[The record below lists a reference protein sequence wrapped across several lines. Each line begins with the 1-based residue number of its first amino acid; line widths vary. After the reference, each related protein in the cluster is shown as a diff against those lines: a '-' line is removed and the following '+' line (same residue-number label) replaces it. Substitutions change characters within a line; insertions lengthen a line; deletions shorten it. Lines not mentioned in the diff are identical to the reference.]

1 MNILFFLVH
10 PAKFHFH
17 RVQINELIS
26 RGYNV
31 DIIITKKDIL
41 EELVKEEG
49 WQYTNIFPEGR
60 KIPGLHVYVGALI
73 SLLRTVYRL
82 LKYTKGKK
90 YDLFVGDLLTIVGRL
105 KRVPSL
111 YPTDD
116 VLIQVP
122 EQAVFLATTN
132 QIIAPQI
139 TELEKYNSKK
149 IGYKGYKALA
159 HLHPNYFTPDKSRI
173 FEYLRNGKDFFL
185 IRCVKFGATHDID
198 KSGITNEILTKLVNI
213 LKTRGEIFITSER
226 ELPAE
231 LEKYRIQIRKKDIS
245 HYLYFAKIFIGDSTT
260 MCSEAAVLGTPSV
273 EFDDYFEEIEQMQEL
288 EDKYGLTF
296 GMKISNPENMFKK
309 VEELLNTPNLNEEFQ
324 EKRQKL
330 LSETIDVS
338 AFMVWLIENYP
349 KSIAIL
355 KKDPAYQ
362 NRFNVR
368 TKLEPV
374 HV

>member
-17 RVQINELIS
+17 RVQVNELIS
-26 RGYNV
+26 RGHNV
-31 DIIITKKDIL
+31 DILITNKDIL

-49 WQYTNIFPEGR
+49 WEYTNIFPEGR
-60 KIPGLHVYVGALI
+60 KIPGLHVYLGALI

-105 KRVPSL
+105 KSIPAL

-116 VLIQVP
+116 VLVQVP
-122 EQAVFLATTN
+122 EQAVFLATTS

-139 TELEKYNSKK
+139 TELGKYNSKK

-159 HLHPNYFTPDKSRI
+159 HLHPNYFTPDKSRL
-173 FEYLRNGKDFFL
+173 FEHLRNGKDFFL

-198 KSGITNEILTKLVNI
+198 KSGITNEILTRLVNI
-213 LKTRGEIFITSER
+213 LETRGEIFITSER
-226 ELPAE
+226 ELPRE
-231 LEKYRIQIRKKDIS
+231 LEKYRMNIRKKDIS
-245 HYLYFAKIFIGDSTT
+245 HYLFFAKIFIGDSTT
-260 MCSEAAVLGTPSV
+260 MCSEASVLGTPSV

-296 GMKISNPENMFKK
+296 GMKISDPENMFRK
-309 VEELLNTPNLNEEFQ
+309 VEELLNTPNLKEVFQ
-324 EKRQKL
+324 ERRRKL
-330 LSETIDVS
+330 LSATIDVS
-338 AFMVWLIENYP
+338 AFIVWLIENYP
-349 KSIAIL
+349 KSVAIL
-355 KKDPAYQ
+355 EEEPAYQ
-362 NRFNVR
+362 NRFKAKS
-368 TKLEPV
+368 KLEPV
-374 HV
+374 PA